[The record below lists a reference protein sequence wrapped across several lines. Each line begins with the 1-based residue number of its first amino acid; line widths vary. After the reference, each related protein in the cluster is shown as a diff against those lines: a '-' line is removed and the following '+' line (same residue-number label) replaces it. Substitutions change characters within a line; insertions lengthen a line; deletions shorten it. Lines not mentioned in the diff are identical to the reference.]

1 MSRII
6 PCSGSIDCRRSEK
19 DGVTAVRFAADP
31 GLYRFSLFLDASGFD
46 WETLYQTLN
55 VYQNHNERTG
65 PWDFELATARPLVPS
80 WWVHLDGKKL
90 GLWYVQR
97 VSLPDV
103 ENRRFRGCF
112 AFDITGGGDHELTFA
127 PFRDAQVE
135 WIEACVEP
143 DPEDTLDWTL
153 APQHPASAL
162 GVARWAAPA
171 FWQARQAE
179 LETTHAEFRAPLQ
192 AVFDWTRRTTDFNP
206 EGIPFLVA
214 AAHLDRQDG
223 ALEKALLLVDR
234 TLDLPAWGRPA
245 EDVYGHNGDIGGA
258 LTLRC
263 MAWAYHMLGDSL
275 GEERRQRLLDR
286 LARQGGIFMTQILLM
301 RDYWGGSLLQDHGRR
316 AVHDFGTAAMCL
328 WGIVPEAARWVA
340 YLVPRIARGLDAAP
354 RDGVIPGSSYIS
366 LHMYTDAI
374 MWYREALMDRTGQ
387 DVLDHPSL
395 RDIPAFVDATVDERI
410 RAMTIAEYSDL
421 SPLLGGGLFME
432 RVASV
437 RRDPVAARICRLL
450 LREPEQGMATSPYT
464 VAAGFLWGFLAH
476 DSSTQVLTS
485 PPRPSRDLRCYDDSG
500 FVHYRDDA
508 SGVTLAVKCGPWLGY
523 HAQRHATGPC
533 DLMECLPAGGHFALY
548 LGGRPVLVSPDTGY
562 SLRSALRS
570 CLLVDDEGQ
579 IGDVGYPMSIP
590 SQPHR
595 GDRIAAVRW
604 DAATGTGSILLDLSS
619 AYPAALGVL
628 RYTREFA
635 IAPGSLLIC
644 RDRVVLDR
652 PRRLAWL
659 FQFRKDDDA
668 RIGDGGRAEIG
679 GPPAILCIEPR
690 PGMLE
695 LDASVR
701 DTKVVYSYSS
711 AFKRFRHVRYET
723 AHPVRSATV
732 EFHLS
737 WPSNGE

>member
-1 MSRII
+1 
-6 PCSGSIDCRRSEK
+6 
-19 DGVTAVRFAADP
+19 
-31 GLYRFSLFLDASGFD
+31 
-46 WETLYQTLN
+46 
-55 VYQNHNERTG
+55 
-65 PWDFELATARPLVPS
+65 
-80 WWVHLDGKKL
+80 
-90 GLWYVQR
+90 
-97 VSLPDV
+97 
-103 ENRRFRGCF
+103 
-112 AFDITGGGDHELTFA
+112 
-127 PFRDAQVE
+127 
-135 WIEACVEP
+135 
-143 DPEDTLDWTL
+143 
-153 APQHPASAL
+153 
-162 GVARWAAPA
+162 
-171 FWQARQAE
+171 
-179 LETTHAEFRAPLQ
+179 
-192 AVFDWTRRTTDFNP
+192 
-206 EGIPFLVA
+206 
-214 AAHLDRQDG
+214 
-223 ALEKALLLVDR
+223 
-234 TLDLPAWGRPA
+234 
-245 EDVYGHNGDIGGA
+245 
-258 LTLRC
+258 
-263 MAWAYHMLGDSL
+263 
-275 GEERRQRLLDR
+275 
-286 LARQGGIFMTQILLM
+286 
-301 RDYWGGSLLQDHGRR
+301 
-316 AVHDFGTAAMCL
+316 
-328 WGIVPEAARWVA
+328 
-340 YLVPRIARGLDAAP
+340 
-354 RDGVIPGSSYIS
+354 
-366 LHMYTDAI
+366 
-374 MWYREALMDRTGQ
+374 
-387 DVLDHPSL
+387 
-395 RDIPAFVDATVDERI
+395 
-410 RAMTIAEYSDL
+410 
-421 SPLLGGGLFME
+421 
-432 RVASV
+432 
-437 RRDPVAARICRLL
+437 
-450 LREPEQGMATSPYT
+450 
-464 VAAGFLWGFLAH
+464 
-476 DSSTQVLTS
+476 
-485 PPRPSRDLRCYDDSG
+485 
-500 FVHYRDDA
+500 
-508 SGVTLAVKCGPWLGY
+508 
-523 HAQRHATGPC
+523 
-533 DLMECLPAGGHFALY
+533 MECLPAGGHFALY